1 MVKRRFY
8 FSMLATLLVVSLFV
22 VGCAVSKENGE
33 IKMRLNPNVADKI
46 EDVGEAAV
54 GIAGSAAP
62 LLGPA
67 GGLLAGGLA
76 TGLALF
82 KRFKPQ
88 LTQFQ
93 TKAEMSNTVAGIT
106 VETFEVLK
114 KEHPDVWK
122 KCSEKIHKECL
133 EANIDTKVL
142 ENFIRGLRGLPAKV

>member
-1 MVKRRFY
+1 MIKRRFY
-8 FSMLATLLVVSLFV
+8 FGVLATLVVVSLFV
-22 VGCAVSKENGE
+22 VGCAISKENGGV
-33 IKMRLNPNVADKI
+33 KVRLNPNVADKI

-54 GIAGSAAP
+54 GVAQSVTP
-62 LLGPA
+62 LVGPA

-82 KRFKPQ
+82 KKFKPK

-106 VETFEVLK
+106 VGTFETLK
-114 KEHPDVWK
+114 KEHPEVWA
-122 KCSEKIHKECL
+122 KCSEKIRKECL

-142 ENFIRGLRGLPAKV
+142 ENFIRGLRGLPAKM